1 MYFNA
6 MFILFVNNCQFKR
19 FLADKFSK
27 NIKNNRILTKSEFI
41 DSIYTDLVGFE

>member
-1 MYFNA
+1 M
-6 MFILFVNNCQFKR
+6 ILFYSLTIVNSNVFV
-19 FLADKFSK
+19 DKFE